1 MQQHMKN
8 VLHLLDLLLGLLSVE
23 QSLGTAFPLQSVM
36 YYHWSQADSALRRA
50 SVVVRASR
58 AKSSVAVLCPWSRL
72 PTADLSDSGA

>member
-8 VLHLLDLLLGLLSVE
+8 VLHPLDLLLGLLSVE

-50 SVVVRASR
+50 SVVVRAAR
-58 AKSSVAVLCPWSRL
+58 AVLGCCFMSLEPS
-72 PTADLSDSGA
+72 AHS